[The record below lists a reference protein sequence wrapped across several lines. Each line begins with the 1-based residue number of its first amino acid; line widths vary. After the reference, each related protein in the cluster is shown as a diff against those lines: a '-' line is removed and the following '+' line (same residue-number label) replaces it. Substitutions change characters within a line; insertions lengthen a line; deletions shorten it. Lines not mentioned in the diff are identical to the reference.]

1 MPASRQAGENFMTN
15 ERITRTVIHARAV
28 MFFLLPPCRRLR
40 PCLVLLLLSFF
51 QLFFTSTSWSA
62 EPLRIS
68 VSKTPLS
75 LPVYVADSMGYFSS
89 EGLPIKISE
98 VIGGHRTLHE
108 LLAGNAD
115 LATSSD
121 AVVMFNSF
129 ECSDYAVIATFVTS
143 ADDIKIITRSGTGI
157 THPLHLQGKH
167 VGTVTGAASH
177 YYLDMLLLLHGG
189 DPRSVQLHNLQP
201 EAMADALKH
210 KQVDAVAIWEP
221 YPFTILKSVPGTRT
235 LPKSSVYRLTFNLVA
250 HKRLLGVRDNDLVK
264 LLRAL
269 DRAEQFIKLKPAH
282 AMSILRNRLQLDQS
296 FIYWIWP
303 RYNYRLSLDQSLLTT
318 LEGESRWARQEGYIK
333 KELSPNY
340 LDFVYTGPLNRVRPE
355 SISIVR

>member
-1 MPASRQAGENFMTN
+1 MTN
-15 ERITRTVIHARAV
+15 RRTARTFRYARPGIAS
-28 MFFLLPPCRRLR
+28 LLLLRFRLR
-40 PCLVLLLLSFF
+40 PYLVLLLLLSL
-51 QLFFTSTSWSA
+51 QLVISSTIWSA

-89 EGLPIKISE
+89 EGLQIKIRE

-108 LLAGNAD
+108 LLAGTAD

-129 ECSDYAVIATFVTS
+129 QSNNYAVIATFVTS
-143 ADDIKIITRSGTGI
+143 DDDIKIVTRSDTGI
-157 THPLHLQGKH
+157 AHPRHLQGKR

-177 YYLDMLLLLHGG
+177 YYLDMLLLLHGV
-189 DPRSVQLHNLQP
+189 DPKSVQLHNLQP
-201 EAMADALKH
+201 EEMIDALKH
-210 KQVDAVAIWEP
+210 KKIDAVAIWEP
-221 YPFTILKSVPGTRT
+221 YPFIMLKSVPGTRI
-235 LPKSSVYRLTFNLVA
+235 LPKSNVYRLSFNLIA
-250 HKRLLGVRDNDLVK
+250 HKGILGVRDNDLVK

-269 DRAEQFIKLKPAH
+269 DRAERFIKLEPAK
-282 AMSILRNRLQLDQS
+282 AMVILRNRLQLDQS

-318 LEGESRWARQEGYIK
+318 LEGEARWARHEGHIKQEF
-333 KELSPNY
+333 SPNY
-340 LDFVYTGPLNRVRPE
+340 LDYIYTAPLNRVRPGL
-355 SISIVR
+355 ISIIR

>member
-1 MPASRQAGENFMTN
+1 MATSYPAKTILKEKPGGLFCLHLWRMSQA
-15 ERITRTVIHARAV
+15 
-28 MFFLLPPCRRLR
+28 
-40 PCLVLLLLSFF
+40 CLVLLLMLSF
-51 QLFFTSTSWSA
+51 QLIFTSSAWSA
-62 EPLRIS
+62 EPLRMS

-75 LPVYVADSMGYFSS
+75 LPIYIADSMGFFSS
-89 EGLPIKISE
+89 EGLQIKISE
-98 VIGGHRTLHE
+98 AIGGHRTLQE

-129 ECSDYAVIATFVTS
+129 QSSNYAVIATFVTS
-143 ADDIKIITRSGTGI
+143 DDDIKIITRSDTGI
-157 THPLHLQGKH
+157 TQPRHLQGKH
-167 VGTVTGAASH
+167 VGTVAGAASH

-201 EAMADALKH
+201 EAMADALKQ
-210 KQVDAVAIWEP
+210 KKVDAVAIWEP
-221 YPFTILKSVPGTRT
+221 YPFTILKSVPGTRM
-235 LPKSSVYRLTFNLVA
+235 LSKSNVYRLSFNLVA
-250 HKRLLGVRDNDLVK
+250 HKRILGVRDNDLVK

-318 LEGESRWARQEGYIK
+318 LEGEARWARHEGHIKQEF
-333 KELSPNY
+333 SPNY
-340 LDFVYTGPLNRVRPE
+340 LDYIYTAPLNRVRPGL
-355 SISIVR
+355 ISIIR